1 MDEALSDKQLQL
13 LIALREL
20 ERSGE
25 LVDFAKLARATGYS
39 ESSVRTYFTKRLDGF
54 VAFRG
59 EDGWRVRGAT
69 RTSEETFA
77 KRLSQKAGSAN
88 EALRTQ
94 ESWRALA
101 AAPLPA
107 RPRGARADRGPRR
120 RAGGPRAPHDG
131 RDRGA
136 AEPLRLMTPGSGPS
150 APDGGSR

>member
-94 ESWRALA
+94 ESWRALVRK
-101 AAPLPA
+101 LLYEGQ
-107 RPRGARADRGPRR
+107 RRHYQLGPEERELIEGL
-120 RAGGPRAPHDG
+120 GGEREV
-131 RDRGA
+131 R
-136 AEPLRLMTPGSGPS
+136 ERLTTDEIAVQPSLFGS
-150 APDGGSR
+150 